1 MLAIEFERRWWCP
14 LMRVE
19 VRARPGILLLVCRVR
34 NSCYPPCQ
42 VTAGATVIP
51 NHAVISESTPSLT
64 LDTEGAIEYGM
75 SPMLMELR
83 PRLDVSELHHTPS
96 VRSYS
101 LPSLASN

>member
-1 MLAIEFERRWWCP
+1 
-14 LMRVE
+14 MRVE

-64 LDTEGAIEYGM
+64 LDTEGATDM
-75 SPMLMELR
+75 
-83 PRLDVSELHHTPS
+83 
-96 VRSYS
+96 
-101 LPSLASN
+101 A